1 VVHDLERLRT
11 EERRR
16 SPVTSDRGLSREL
29 ARRRLQA
36 VPEIQ
41 TPEKE
46 AMKSLLIA
54 AAIVLVIVVC
64 IPSCGEF
71 INGWSPG

>member
-1 VVHDLERLRT
+1 
-11 EERRR
+11 
-16 SPVTSDRGLSREL
+16 
-29 ARRRLQA
+29 
-36 VPEIQ
+36 
-41 TPEKE
+41 
-46 AMKSLLIA
+46 MKSLLIA